1 MTIVE
6 VRRRSERMKELSPF
20 GFRPTFRQ
28 RQHARLVVPQLRMKL
43 VCEVIA
49 GAADTLAERIA
60 ALNHEPVDNAMK
72 NGAVV
77 VGLAHFLIGARVTPL
92 SGALRQPDKI
102 LDSFRRLLVKQ
113 PYGEIPFI

>member
-6 VRRRSERMKELSPF
+6 VRRRSERDEELAAI
-20 GFRPTFRQ
+20 GIRPTVRHRQ
-28 RQHARLVVPQLRMKL
+28 DARFVVPQLRMKL

-92 SGALRQPDKI
+92 SGALRQPEDRK
-102 LDSFRRLLVKQ
+102 SVV
-113 PYGEIPFI
+113 